1 MNDTVK
7 SARRVLEVLEYFAE
21 RQRPATV
28 EEIRQALDYPQSS
41 TSVLLHSLATLGY
54 LSQEQGTRRFQ
65 PTIRIAL
72 LGSWLIED
80 TGRGRNPPAMM
91 RRLSAATGDMI
102 LLGTQQGMNAVY
114 VKIEQATNPI
124 RFHMKQGACR
134 PLCTTAIGRALLS
147 SKSDTEIGLIVRRAN
162 AERDA
167 SDPLM
172 SPSEIIDAV
181 RHGRKLGY
189 FLTKGMVTPGAAV
202 IAMRLDGLGEHPP
215 LAVGIGAPIDRIE
228 SELSNFVELLRME
241 ISQVTPR
248 TAGLN
253 TEPRSEELS
262 VGSAFASEAI
272 YSSVEQ
278 SR

>member
-1 MNDTVK
+1 MNQTVK
-7 SARRVLEVLEYFAE
+7 SARRVLEVLEFFAE

-41 TSVLLHSLATLGY
+41 TSVLLHSLTALGY
-54 LSQEQGTRRFQ
+54 LSQETGTRRFQ

-72 LGSWLIED
+72 LGAWLIED
-80 TGRGRNPPAMM
+80 AGRTQNPSTMM

-147 SKSDTEIGLIVRRAN
+147 GKSDTEIGAIVRRAN
-162 AERDA
+162 AEREA
-167 SDPLM
+167 GDPLV
-172 SPSEIIDAV
+172 SPTEVIEAV
-181 RHGRKLGY
+181 RQGRTQGY
-189 FLTKGMVTPGAAV
+189 FLTRGMVTPGAAV
-202 IAMRLDGLGEHPP
+202 IAMCLDGPGDHPP

-228 SELSNFVELLRME
+228 RELSHFVELLRKE
-241 ISQVTPR
+241 VEQASPR
-248 TAGLN
+248 TAG
-253 TEPRSEELS
+253 
-262 VGSAFASEAI
+262 
-272 YSSVEQ
+272 
-278 SR
+278 

>member
-28 EEIRQALDYPQSS
+28 QEIRQALDYPQSS
-41 TSVLLHSLATLGY
+41 TSVLLHSLTTLGY
-54 LSQEQGTRRFQ
+54 LSQEPGTRRFQ

-72 LGSWLIED
+72 LGSWLIEHA
-80 TGRGRNPPAMM
+80 GRGRNPPAMM

-147 SKSDTEIGLIVRRAN
+147 SKSDTEIGAIVRRAN
-162 AERDA
+162 AEREA
-167 SDPLM
+167 GDPLI
-172 SPSEIIDAV
+172 SPAEVLDAV

-189 FLTKGMVTPGAAV
+189 FLTKGIVTPGAAV
-202 IAMRLDGLGEHPP
+202 IAMRLDGLGDHPP
-215 LAVGIGAPIDRIE
+215 LAVGIGAPVDRIE
-228 SELSNFVELLRME
+228 SELSNFVELLRIE
-241 ISQVTPR
+241 VRQAAPR
-248 TAGLN
+248 KAPSTSHPQHAN
-253 TEPRSEELS
+253 S
-262 VGSAFASEAI
+262 
-272 YSSVEQ
+272 
-278 SR
+278 